1 MIPLSVGR
9 AWLARSSIWIFVLA
23 ISFSNR
29 ARAEPPL
36 EPAAS
41 FEPEPGLRDYVSVT
55 TKITQP
61 TEAAPASVS
70 VITADDISMAG
81 YRSVGEALASVPG
94 LFVSNDLENY
104 NVAVRGLFGGSRAG
118 SRLLKVMIDGHPVS
132 FVQSGV
138 YFLGPEFIP
147 VSAVERIEVMRGP
160 ASALYGEGALV
171 GAINVVTKRPPYEG
185 GLSGGA
191 SVLANGGFG
200 GERGG
205 GGDGMGYMVSRN
217 VFAMVA
223 LSGAWEDRSGLSIPR
238 DSPFYANHLNPD
250 GTPVRSQGDV
260 ARPLSILAHLE
271 LALGGGRLDL
281 EFVAQRHDR
290 VAEFYDLTVLSHD
303 TRIALSLWTANIAY
317 ERPFSSGLTLV
328 ANLGIANG
336 GPVAGDHFDLGP
348 SDTFTLRRDFGYLQ
362 IPASLEARYNLP
374 HDRGWVSIGSDGF
387 VDFERLQTYYE
398 IDRQTGTETARPTP
412 PSHTFGNFGAY
423 GQLLVQAT
431 RWLSLSGGI
440 RYDWN
445 SVYGSAISGRVGVI
459 LPLLQTLNVKLLVGR
474 AYKAPSPEQ
483 LYGVAMGNLDVS
495 GDETIKPQYMFGTEL
510 VLDYY
515 PARWLKLSLS
525 GYYNRYTDILA
536 YIDRGNRLV
545 PTPFDADAYG
555 GELVVRAS
563 KTLANG
569 IGLESLSALSVQ
581 TLLTDQVDLGGFID
595 KYVPDNEAIP
605 NYIVSTRV
613 TLKLR
618 PLWTNLFVEYRWV
631 SDRVPSQSNLRAD
644 GADLQHPIYM
654 PPAYPALR
662 QFHMLDLAI
671 SSRPLRFGR
680 AEASALFKVA
690 NVLGAQYAE
699 VGFNGVDVPPL
710 PRTYWAQLR
719 LDL

>member
-1 MIPLSVGR
+1 MTTHKAVP
-9 AWLARSSIWIFVLA
+9 AWLARLGVCFFA
-23 ISFSNR
+23 IVVPG
-29 ARAEPPL
+29 AAAVAEPMP
-36 EPAAS
+36 EPASS
-41 FEPEPGLRDYVSVT
+41 FEPEPGLRDYVSIT

-70 VITADDISMAG
+70 VITADDIAMAG

-94 LFVSNDLENY
+94 LFVSYDLENY
-104 NVAVRGLFGGSRAG
+104 NVAVRGLFGGARAG
-118 SRLLKVMIDGHPVS
+118 SRLLKVMIDGHPIS

-138 YFLGPEFIP
+138 YYLGPEFIP
-147 VSAVERIEVMRGP
+147 MSAVERIEIMRGP

-185 GLSGGA
+185 GVTGGA
-191 SVLANGGFG
+191 SVLANGSFG

-205 GGDGMGYMVSRN
+205 GGDGMGYLVSRN
-217 VFAMVA
+217 IFAMVA
-223 LSGAWEDRSGLSIPR
+223 IGGDWEDRSGLTIPQ

-250 GTPVRSQGDV
+250 GTAVRSQNDV

-271 LALGGGRLDL
+271 MALAGGRLDL

-303 TRIALSLWTANIAY
+303 TRIALSLWTANLSY
-317 ERPFSSGLTLV
+317 ERPFSSGVSLL
-328 ANLGIANG
+328 ANVGVANG
-336 GPVAGDHFDLGP
+336 GPASGDHFDLGP
-348 SDTFTLRRDFGYLQ
+348 GYTFTLRRDFGYVQ
-362 IPASLEARYNLP
+362 VPASLEVRYNLP
-374 HDRGWVSIGSDGF
+374 HDRGWMSVGTDGF
-387 VDFERLQTYYE
+387 VDFERFQTYDE
-398 IDRQTGTETARPTP
+398 IDRQTGTVTARPSP

-423 GQLLVQAT
+423 GQLLIQAT

-445 SVYGSAISGRVGVI
+445 SVYGSAVSARMGAI
-459 LPLLQTLNVKLLVGR
+459 LPLTRTLNVKLLVGR

-483 LYGVAMGNLDVS
+483 LYGVAMGNLDIT
-495 GDETIKPQYMFGTEL
+495 GDEAIKPQYMFGTEL
-510 VLDYY
+510 VADYY

-525 GYYNRYTDILA
+525 TYYNRYTDILA

-545 PTPFDADAYG
+545 PTPFNADAYG
-555 GELVVRAS
+555 GELVVRAA
-563 KTLANG
+563 KTFANG
-569 IGLESLSALSVQ
+569 VAVETLSALSVQ

-605 NYIVSTRV
+605 NYIVSTRL
-613 TLKLR
+613 TLKMR
-618 PLWTNLFVEYRWV
+618 PLWANLFVEYRWV

-662 QFHMLDLAI
+662 QFHMLDLAV
-671 SSRPLRFGR
+671 SSRPIHVGR
-680 AEASALFKVA
+680 SEVSALLKVA

-699 VGFNGVDVPPL
+699 VGFNGVDVPSL

-719 LDL
+719 IDL